1 MTKMRLLSHGTNKTV
16 RMTAAPNGEGEEN
29 DGEDDAGSEDEEEM
43 DGDDG
48 DAAAAKQRSRK
59 NEEQEYDNDEGN
71 VNFEEE
77 ETNEE
82 GKAYSPYTI
91 LWKQP
96 FLISPCSKTP
106 SYKYDQFKSDD
117 WKY

>member
-29 DGEDDAGSEDEEEM
+29 NAEVEAGSEDEEEM

-71 VNFEEE
+71 VNFDEE
-77 ETNEE
+77 ETNQE
-82 GKAYSPYTI
+82 GYSSVKNEPHHEQICLQGLRPGSTQTRLYNHRRW
-91 LWKQP
+91 LEA
-96 FLISPCSKTP
+96 
-106 SYKYDQFKSDD
+106 
-117 WKY
+117 